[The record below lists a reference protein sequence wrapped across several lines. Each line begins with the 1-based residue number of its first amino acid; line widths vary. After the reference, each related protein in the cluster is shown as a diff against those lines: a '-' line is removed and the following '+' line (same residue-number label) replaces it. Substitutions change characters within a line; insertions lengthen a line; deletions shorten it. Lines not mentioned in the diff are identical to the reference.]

1 MSSGAMLVE
10 FDAGR
15 IDELVSMWRA
25 SFERGVGVIDPHP
38 LAEQRHYFLRNVLP
52 HHRVRLALLG
62 NELVAFIAA
71 SDQSI
76 AQLYVRVGFER
87 RGIGTLLVD
96 WAKQNSSGTLW
107 LYTFARNLGACAFYE
122 RQGFRVSARGYE
134 PSWQLEDIKYQWFGR
149 SAHAV

>member
-1 MSSGAMLVE
+1 MPTATPS
-10 FDAGR
+10 
-15 IDELVSMWRA
+15 
-25 SFERGVGVIDPHP
+25 
-38 LAEQRHYFLRNVLP
+38 
-52 HHRVRLALLG
+52 
-62 NELVAFIAA
+62 A